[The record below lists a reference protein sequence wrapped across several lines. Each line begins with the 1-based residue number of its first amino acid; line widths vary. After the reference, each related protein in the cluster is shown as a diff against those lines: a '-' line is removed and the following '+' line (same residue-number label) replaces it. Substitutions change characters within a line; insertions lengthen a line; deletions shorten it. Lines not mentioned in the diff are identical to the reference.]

1 MKMSGLGRRG
11 VNPGHRV
18 VVAVERKTLL
28 SLTFFSS
35 HRLFPFFFQHTLL
48 FCWHYFFFFFRFIF
62 NNQTDLVQHH
72 VDIFHTYVVV
82 FCQLSRSP

>member
-35 HRLFPFFFQHTLL
+35 HRLFPFFSNTL
-48 FCWHYFFFFFRFIF
+48 FFSVGIIFFFFRFIF